1 MTTLPQLQ
9 ENLTSVLSR
18 ISFARGRSPNAASQ
32 VRLVAVTKYVE
43 ATVLPLLKEAG
54 VELIGENRVQAALAK
69 HKELNDNAGLAWHF
83 IGRLQSN
90 KINKVLDLFSMIH
103 SVDSLKL
110 AAGISQRSLSS
121 PMPVLFEVNLSGEE
135 SKSGFSADELRASF
149 PALLKLPGILPRG
162 LMTMAPFSDNPED
175 ARPVFAGLRQLRD
188 ELQSRYELD
197 SFTELSMG
205 MSGDFEIAVEEGA
218 TLVRVGS
225 ALYAETNTA

>member
-1 MTTLPQLQ
+1 VITLPQLRD
-9 ENLTSVLSR
+9 NLISVLSR
-18 ISFARGRSPNAASQ
+18 ISSARERSPNAASQ

-43 ATVLPLLKEAG
+43 AAVLPLLKEAG

-69 HKELNDNAGLAWHF
+69 RQELNGNAGLEWHF

-90 KINKVLDLFSMIH
+90 KINKVLDLFQMIH

-110 AAGISQRSLSS
+110 AAGISQRSLST

-149 PALLKLPGILPRG
+149 PDLLKLPGIQPRG

-188 ELQSRYELD
+188 ELRLAHGAEN
-197 SFTELSMG
+197 FTELSMG
-205 MSGDFEIAVEEGA
+205 MSGDFEVAVEEGA
-218 TLVRVGS
+218 TLVRIGS
-225 ALYAETNTA
+225 ALYA

>member
-1 MTTLPQLQ
+1 MITLAQLQ
-9 ENLTSVLSR
+9 KNLASVLSR
-18 ISFARGRSPNAASQ
+18 ISEARGRSPHAASQ

-43 ATVLPLLKEAG
+43 AAVLPLLKEAG
-54 VELIGENRVQAALAK
+54 VELIGENRVQVALAK
-69 HKELNDNAGLAWHF
+69 HKELGGDAGLDWHF
-83 IGRLQSN
+83 IGRLQTN

-103 SVDSLKL
+103 SVDSLRL
-110 AAGISQRSLSS
+110 AEGISQRSLAT

-149 PALLKLPGILPRG
+149 PNLLKLPGIQPRG

-188 ELQSRYELD
+188 ELRLAHGAED
-197 SFTELSMG
+197 FTELSMG
-205 MSGDFEIAVEEGA
+205 MSGDFEVAVEEGA

-225 ALYAETNTA
+225 ALYA

>member
-1 MTTLPQLQ
+1 MITLPQLRD
-9 ENLTSVLSR
+9 NLISVLSR
-18 ISFARGRSPNAASQ
+18 ISSARERSPNAASQ

-43 ATVLPLLKEAG
+43 AAVLPLLKEAG

-69 HKELNDNAGLAWHF
+69 RQELNGNAGLEWHF

-90 KINKVLDLFSMIH
+90 KINKVLDLFQMIH

-110 AAGISQRSLSS
+110 AAGISQRSLST

-149 PALLKLPGILPRG
+149 PDLLKLPGIQPRG

-188 ELQSRYELD
+188 ELRLAHGAEN
-197 SFTELSMG
+197 FTELSMG
-205 MSGDFEIAVEEGA
+205 MSGDFEVAVEEGA
-218 TLVRVGS
+218 TLVRIGS
-225 ALYAETNTA
+225 ALYA

>member
-9 ENLTSVLSR
+9 ANLASVLAR
-18 ISFARGRSPNAASQ
+18 ISSARGRSPNAARQ

-43 ATVLPLLKEAG
+43 AAVLPLLKEAG
-54 VELIGENRVQAALAK
+54 VELIGENRVQVALAK
-69 HKELNDNAGLAWHF
+69 HKELNGNAGLEWHF

-103 SVDSLKL
+103 SVDSIKL
-110 AAGISQRSLSS
+110 AAGISQRSLDE
-121 PMPVLFEVNLSGEE
+121 PTPVLFEVNLSGEE
-135 SKSGFSADELRASF
+135 SKSGFTADELRASF
-149 PALLKLPGILPRG
+149 TELLQLPGILPRG
-162 LMTMAPFSDNPED
+162 LMTMAPFTSDPED

-197 SFTELSMG
+197 GFTELSMG
-205 MSGDFEIAVEEGA
+205 MSGDFEVAVEEGA

-225 ALYAETNTA
+225 ALYG